1 MALRDLMLADLSHVF
16 QIIRAGEEAVPTWH
30 ILTPSGDYVIMV
42 KFNADVP
49 DQRERAFALV
59 PRFMA
64 WKLATAFVMTGETWL
79 GPERS
84 RSGEEAVLA
93 IGVSRTERLGVI
105 RRIVRKPGG
114 PLFLPP
120 EWLRADQIDESYFNL
135 LPAGV
140 GAVTAEEVEML
151 NVVFGE
157 NGEMP
162 AVRQ

>member
-16 QIIRAGEEAVPTWH
+16 QVVRGGDEVVPTWH
-30 ILTPSGDYVIMV
+30 ILTPTDDYVIMTR
-42 KFNADVP
+42 FNPDAP

-64 WKLATAFVMTGETWL
+64 WKHAMAFTMTGEL
-79 GPERS
+79 GPERTS
-84 RSGEEAVLA
+84 SGEEAVLA

-120 EWLRADQIDESYFNL
+120 EWLRADQIDEGYFNL
-135 LPAGV
+135 LPT
-140 GAVTAEEVEML
+140 GASPVTAEEVDALKILFDEAD
-151 NVVFGE
+151 
-157 NGEMP
+157 GEMP